1 MVVNDRIKYLRK
13 FKGLSQDAFG
23 EALGITGASISRY
36 ESGSRE
42 ITDSL
47 IKLICQTFSISES
60 WLRTGEGEMEVRPP
74 EDIVDRLAREYH
86 LGVPHVALLRAAAR
100 VIQEFPEDVALQL
113 IDQIVADLQA
123 ARPDPQAAADA
134 ALNQRMQSH
143 MPDRLQDDSSSPK
156 CAQT

>member
-1 MVVNDRIKYLRK
+1 MYNRMKQARK
-13 FKGLSQDAFG
+13 ARNLTLHEVADLVHVTESAV
-23 EALGITGASISRY
+23 SRY
-36 ESGSRE
+36 ERG
-42 ITDSL
+42 L
-47 IKLICQTFSISES
+47 ISPSDAVVQLFCGALSISES

-143 MPDRLQDDSSSPK
+143 MPDRLQDDPSSSK